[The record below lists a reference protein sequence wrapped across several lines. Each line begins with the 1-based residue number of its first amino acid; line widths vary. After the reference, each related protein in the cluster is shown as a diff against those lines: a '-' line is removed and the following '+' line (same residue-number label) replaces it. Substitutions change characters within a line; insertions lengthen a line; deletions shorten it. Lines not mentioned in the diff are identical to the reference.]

1 MHISLELENN
11 LTAFEIFIAWDIHL
25 GICESNIDSN
35 NWHLFTLLCFTMFSS
50 KVKLE
55 RE

>member
-1 MHISLELENN
+1 MHISLELENM
-11 LTAFEIFIAWDIHL
+11 LIALEIFIAWDIHL